1 MDTEYTLLH
10 MLSGDK
16 GEAEKWIKHY
26 SNRHEILLVGEG
38 DFSFAACLARAF
50 GSASNIVATSLD
62 TKEELAVKH
71 PTAAA
76 NLAALESMGCTVIHG
91 VNASTMREHPR
102 LKYRLFDRIV
112 FNFPH
117 AGFDSKET
125 DTVQIQRHQ
134 EVVRGFLRNAAAM
147 VKIRESGEVHVTH
160 KTAYPFSAWKIEK
173 LGKQAGLEFI
183 KAAPFYLW
191 EYPGYLNKRGGN
203 GHSIFRSNDTFPVG
217 ESSTYKFGVGN

>member
-1 MDTEYTLLH
+1 MQ
-10 MLSGDK
+10 SGDK

-50 GSASNIVATSLD
+50 GHASNIVATSLD
-62 TKEELAVKH
+62 TKEMLAVKH

-76 NLAALESMGCTVIHG
+76 NLVELENKGCTVIHR
-91 VNASTMREHPR
+91 VHASTMCEHPL
-102 LKYRLFDRIV
+102 LKNRLFDRIV

-117 AGFDSKET
+117 AGFTYKET
-125 DTVQIQRHQ
+125 NTMQIQLHQ
-134 EVVRGFLRNAAAM
+134 EVVRGFLRNAARM

-160 KTAYPFSAWKIEK
+160 KTEYPFSAWEIKK

-183 KAAPFYLW
+183 EAAPFRLSD
-191 EYPGYLNKRGGN
+191 YPGYLNRKGGN
-203 GHSIFRSNDTFPVG
+203 GPSIFRSNDTFPVG
-217 ESSTYKFGVGN
+217 QSSTYKFGY